1 MKKKLLLVALSLVF
15 SLCAVLGLN
24 VAAKDVSAKAETN
37 VIASVTGDASGFV
50 TDEEWAGITPIN
62 FTGAN
67 EGTVK
72 LATVG
77 TNLFFLYE
85 LKDTTKFIEQ
95 DRFAYTIETNGVK
108 QEQQGHFNYWLT
120 GSTFNPVQTEFAYD
134 DAAQKYVVEMGIPF
148 GDKLIPGTE
157 VKVTF
162 EHNDV
167 TTADGAWGSGDHSAA
182 SATLK
187 FAVEAEEP
195 APVPSTVIAAVKGD
209 ENGFVTADEWAAIVP
224 YTGTGANQMTVK
236 LATVGN
242 NFFFLYEVKDVT
254 KFTGKDRIA
263 YIIETNGAKQE
274 QQGNFDP
281 WLTPEPSFGPNV
293 QTEFSYDETAQKY
306 VVLIG
311 IPLGENLVPG
321 AEVKVLFVHND
332 VTTADQSWG
341 AGEETK
347 VEATLTFQAPI
358 VEEPE
363 QPEEPA
369 VPSTVIAAVKGD
381 ENGFVT
387 ADEWAAI
394 VPYTGTGANQMTVK
408 LATVGNN
415 FFFLYEVKDV
425 TKFTGKDRIA
435 YIIET
440 NGAKQEQ
447 QGNFDPWLTPEPSF
461 GPNVQTEF
469 SYDET
474 AQKYVVLIG
483 IPLGENFVPGAEV
496 KVVFVHND
504 VTTADQSWG
513 AGEETKVEAT
523 LTFAG
528 EYVEEP
534 EIPEEPVVPNYTY
547 VLPVIDFAPGASS
560 WELAEKYALTTTA
573 GTTGATGYVSLLV
586 SGTHLYVKMVITDE
600 TRFGN
605 DRPDYKI
612 VIGGK
617 TASARGK
624 YIDDIGAYWLADRT
638 QDFGKTLVHEAT
650 YENNVYE
657 LTLAFN
663 IGDYAVEG
671 AHVEVYF
678 SHADAQKAE
687 DEWDDS
693 EKSYPHAISFS
704 GVLYIGK
711 YSETDPVAPEQ
722 PEEPD
727 TPVDPEEPE
736 TPVDPEPT
744 PGPENTDLDITVIDL
759 PGMPDEK
766 MWAKLPSYQLIANN
780 GNITGA
786 YGKIQIC
793 TAATNIF
800 FRLEVTDPTFHKIQD
815 AIYIFIGTEE
825 LNLETRGNF
834 DMWLA
839 HINNSFGS
847 PSLLEQTTAN
857 DNLTAYKENT
867 VVFKYG
873 MYIPD
878 IYAVGEEIRICIKYR
893 DSRSAAEP
901 WPTDND
907 QKHTIYF
914 DQTVTFGPAAD
925 LTVRPEEVTE
935 GFNAGNE
942 QVSYNKANIVW
953 SDVANAETYKMFIY
967 KVNADGAEEPYTHV
981 ATEGP
986 VYAGIGN
993 FSEVIEGLTEKTAY
1007 AVQVIAY
1014 DKDGEIVACSSLTAF
1029 TTISRQEAMDSANS
1043 SSIPEES
1050 SKPEEPETPA
1060 PAEGCFAAAGVSTM
1074 LAVVLG
1080 FAAFKALKRK
1090 ED

>member
-108 QEQQGHFNYWLT
+108 QEQQGHFKYWLT

-209 ENGFVTADEWAAIVP
+209 ANGFVTADEWAAIVP

-242 NFFFLYEVKDVT
+242 NL
-254 KFTGKDRIA
+254 
-263 YIIETNGAKQE
+263 
-274 QQGNFDP
+274 
-281 WLTPEPSFGPNV
+281 
-293 QTEFSYDETAQKY
+293 
-306 VVLIG
+306 
-311 IPLGENLVPG
+311 
-321 AEVKVLFVHND
+321 
-332 VTTADQSWG
+332 
-341 AGEETK
+341 
-347 VEATLTFQAPI
+347 
-358 VEEPE
+358 
-363 QPEEPA
+363 
-369 VPSTVIAAVKGD
+369 
-381 ENGFVT
+381 
-387 ADEWAAI
+387 
-394 VPYTGTGANQMTVK
+394 
-408 LATVGNN
+408 
-415 FFFLYEVKDV
+415 FFLYEVKDV

-534 EIPEEPVVPNYTY
+534 EQPEEPEIPEEPVVPNYTY

-624 YIDDIGAYWLADRT
+624 YIDDLGVYWLADRT

-678 SHADAQKAE
+678 SHADSQKAE
-687 DEWDDS
+687 DKWEDS

-727 TPVDPEEPE
+727 TPVEPEEPE

-834 DMWLA
+834 DMWLS

-1050 SKPEEPETPA
+1050 SKPEEPEAPA
-1060 PAEGCFAAAGVSTM
+1060 PAKGCFAAAGVSTM